1 MFFNYLDLEKE
12 TTPDDEFVDEEIEI
26 LLGQINN
33 EKIKVMADLYTE
45 KNLIDPEEREKEGK
59 TINDLICANHE
70 TRHNSFIQFSR
81 NKNINTEIRN
91 GDLALLTVNNTN
103 IIDKRCKI
111 YSITSN
117 SVSIV
122 TEEKI
127 PKFSKRNTAKID
139 LMLNEIT
146 FRRWEKNL
154 QNLNENGKK
163 ALKFKKKIIA
173 TRTDNKNKKI
183 TFFNKKLDKYQKQA
197 VKRAVHSNDFFL
209 IHGPFGTGKTTTII
223 ELILQEVQLN
233 HTVLVTGESNTAIDN
248 ILRKLRRY
256 DNKIN
261 FTRVG
266 TSNKIHSSL
275 RKYTLSYKVKQ
286 YLDDNEFNGD
296 EKLEIEEKILKHS
309 DVILTTN
316 SSAGSISLSNIQFN
330 IAIIDEASQATIP
343 SVLIP
348 INKAEKFVLIGDH
361 KQLPPVIFNNNTEY
375 LKTSLFEELIIN
387 YEHQSEELLIQYRM
401 NKLLMEF
408 PNRKF
413 YENKLK
419 CSEKSKNYYLNCRV
433 LDKFDSSSPLVF
445 IDTSKHENNKEN
457 TLGYSHS
464 YMNDLEIEIVLDIIK
479 MYLDNGIDPK
489 NIGVISPYVNQ
500 VRTINK
506 KTNVDVKSVDGFQGG
521 EKDIIIISLVR
532 SNDDGDIGFLKD
544 MRRLNVSLTR
554 SKKKLIIIGN
564 RETLKSNKDYKEFFE
579 FCEQFG
585 HIHMHI

>member
-1 MFFNYLDLEKE
+1 MFYNYLDLEEE
-12 TTPDDEFVDEEIEI
+12 TTPDDEYVDEEIEI
-26 LLGQINN
+26 LLEQINN
-33 EKIKVMADLYTE
+33 EKIKVMADLYNE
-45 KNLIDPEEREKEGK
+45 KNLIDSEEREKEGK
-59 TINDLICANHE
+59 TINDLICENHE
-70 TRHNSFIQFSR
+70 TKHNSFIQFSR
-81 NKNINTEIRN
+81 SKNINTEIRN
-91 GDLALLTVNNTN
+91 GDLALLTVNNTD

-139 LMLNEIT
+139 LMLNETT

-154 QNLNENGKK
+154 QNLNENGRK

-197 VKRAVHSNDFFL
+197 VRRTIHSNDFFL

-223 ELILQEVQLN
+223 ELILQEVKLN

-266 TSNKIHSSL
+266 TSNKIPPSL
-275 RKYTLSYKVKQ
+275 RKYTLSYKLKP
-286 YLDDNEFNGD
+286 YLDDNEINGD

-316 SSAGSISLSNIQFN
+316 SSAGSISLSNIRFD

-361 KQLPPVIFNNNTEY
+361 KQLPPVIFNNNTGY

-387 YEHQSEELLIQYRM
+387 YEHQSGELLIQYRM

-433 LDKFDSSSPLVF
+433 LEKYDSSSPLVF
-445 IDTSKHENNKEN
+445 IDTSKHKNNKES

-464 YMNDLEIEIVLDIIK
+464 YINDLEIEIVLDIIN
-479 MYLDNGIDPK
+479 MYLDNGINPK
-489 NIGVISPYVNQ
+489 NIGVISPYANQ

-521 EKDIIIISLVR
+521 EMDIIIISLVR
-532 SNDDGDIGFLKD
+532 SNDDGSIGFLKD

-554 SKKKLIIIGN
+554 AKKKLIIIGN
-564 RETLKSNKDYKEFFE
+564 RETLESNKDYKEFLE
-579 FCEQFG
+579 FCEKFAY
-585 HIHMHI
+585 IYMHV